1 MAARNGPTLAAAFA
15 IFSAPADGGI
25 ELPPAEFKG
34 APLETALRERRS
46 VREFSTKP
54 LALSHVS
61 QLLWAGQGITHR
73 DGLRTA
79 PSAGALYPL
88 ELRLVVGHVE
98 DLDVG
103 IYHYRPRR
111 HALEPVVAGDQRVAV
126 ASAALEQ
133 GWVATAPAIVVLS
146 AVPERTGKKYGERA
160 TRYVHIE
167 AGHAAQNMC
176 LQAASLGLGA
186 TVVGAFDDDRL
197 ARLLRL
203 PEVEIPI
210 LIIPVG
216 RPE

>member
-1 MAARNGPTLAAAFA
+1 
-15 IFSAPADGGI
+15 
-25 ELPPAEFKG
+25 
-34 APLETALRERRS
+34 
-46 VREFSTKP
+46 
-54 LALSHVS
+54 
-61 QLLWAGQGITHR
+61 
-73 DGLRTA
+73 
-79 PSAGALYPL
+79 
-88 ELRLVVGHVE
+88 VE
-98 DLDVG
+98 DLDGG

-146 AVPERTGKKYGERA
+146 AVPERTGEKYGERA